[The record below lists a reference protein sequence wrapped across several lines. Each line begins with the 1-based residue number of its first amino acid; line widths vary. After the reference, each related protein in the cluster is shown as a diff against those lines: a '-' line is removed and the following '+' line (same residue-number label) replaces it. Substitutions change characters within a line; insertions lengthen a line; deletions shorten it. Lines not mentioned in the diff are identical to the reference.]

1 MIEEREKA
9 KPAARNSLTAG
20 RCSPKII
27 IYKIGLKYNSFAK
40 ENNICRQL
48 LPVANGIGLCCVR
61 N

>member
-1 MIEEREKA
+1 MFEEKEKA

-27 IYKIGLKYNSFAK
+27 IYKIGLKYNPFAK
-40 ENNICRQL
+40 ENNIYRQL
-48 LPVANGIGLCCVR
+48 LSVVNDIGLCCFR